1 MTEEDIPK
9 VTEVVNQV
17 AEYESHVLDE
27 NEEMMNEDIDNYLFI
42 PKELSS
48 RLIVQYE
55 KVPDPGL
62 KHLLD

>member
-55 KVPDPGL
+55 KVPEPGL